1 MCVKE
6 TLNKYH
12 ILTIRHSGESRNPVE
27 KIIYWMPV
35 FTGMTGK
42 TQLQTFLKRCVLIL
56 LLCFMRAATAAPD
69 IQHWVTDKGVR
80 VYFVETH
87 EIPMVTAKILFDAG
101 SSRDE
106 GKPGVAVLTGALLG
120 EGAGGLSADQ
130 ISRNFADLGAN
141 FGSGAGRDNASVSLQ
156 SLSDPGQLDKA
167 AENLRRVIS
176 RPDFP
181 PAAFER
187 ERSRTLTGI
196 RQKQQSPGDLAGDAF
211 YTAVYGDHPY
221 AHPPEGTEQSVKAL
235 TRKDVKDFYRHYYTA
250 KNTVVALV
258 GDLDRTRAEQFVTAL
273 FSELPEGARAPALP
287 DVPALKEAKTI
298 KIEHPSTQTHIL
310 VGQPGIRRDDPEL
323 FPLYVGN
330 NVLGGGGMT
339 SRLFE
344 EIREKRGLSYSTY
357 SYFMPMQQAGP
368 FIAGLQTR
376 NGQTQE
382 ALQLLDQQL
391 QEFVHN
397 GPTEDELKATQKYLT
412 GGFPLRIDSNKDIV
426 EYLSMIGFYGLP
438 LDYLDKYTQKIM
450 DVTAKQIQDAF
461 QKKLSPDRMVTVL
474 VGASSP
480 EQEKPN

>member
-1 MCVKE
+1 MCVKH
-6 TLNKYH
+6 Y
-12 ILTIRHSGESRNPVE
+12 I
-27 KIIYWMPV
+27 
-35 FTGMTGK
+35 
-42 TQLQTFLKRCVLIL
+42 LIL
-56 LLCFMRAATAAPD
+56 LLCFMCAASAAPD

-80 VYFVETH
+80 VYFVEAH

-101 SSRDE
+101 SSRDDSR
-106 GKPGVAVLTGALLG
+106 PGVAVLTAALLG

-130 ISRNFADLGAN
+130 ISRNFEDLGAQ
-141 FGSGAGRDNASVSLQ
+141 FGSGAGRDYAFVGLQ
-156 SLSDPGQLDKA
+156 SLSDPGKLDKA

-181 PAAFER
+181 PVAFER

-196 RQKQQSPGDLAGDAF
+196 QQKQQSPGNLAADAF

-221 AHPPEGTEQSVKAL
+221 AHAPEGTEKSVKAL
-235 TRKDVKDFYRHYYTA
+235 TRKDINDFYRRYYAA
-250 KNTVVALV
+250 KNAVVALV
-258 GDLDRTRAEQFVTAL
+258 GDLDRTRAEQFVATL
-273 FSELPEGARAPALP
+273 FSELPEGDRAPALP
-287 DVPALKEAKTI
+287 DVPALKEAQTI
-298 KIEHPSTQTHIL
+298 KIDFPSTQTHIL
-310 VGQPGIRRDDPEL
+310 VGQPGIRRDDPDL

-357 SYFMPMQQAGP
+357 SYFMPMHQTGP
-368 FIAGLQTR
+368 FISGLQTR
-376 NGQTQE
+376 NNQAHE
-382 ALQLLDQQL
+382 ALKLLDQQL
-391 QEFVHN
+391 REFVQD
-397 GPTEDELKATQKYLT
+397 GPTPDELKATQEYLT

-426 EYLSMIGFYGLP
+426 EYLAMISFYGLP

-474 VGASSP
+474 VGATS
-480 EQEKPN
+480 QDQGKPN